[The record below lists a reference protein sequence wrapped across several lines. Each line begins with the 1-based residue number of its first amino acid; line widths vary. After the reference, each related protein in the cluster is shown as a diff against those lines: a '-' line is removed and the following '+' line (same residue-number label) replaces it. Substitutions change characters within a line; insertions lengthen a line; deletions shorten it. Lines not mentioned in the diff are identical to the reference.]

1 MKTFYIITLILIA
14 LLIVATLISILISS
28 IKSIKAFNNFMSD
41 GSTPLFI
48 TSIDG
53 DRLIN
58 TDEVEHIVQT
68 YNTVE
73 KEYQIIYYLKSGFE
87 ITEKFDNK
95 TECEYRF
102 YSIKEIFA

>member
-1 MKTFYIITLILIA
+1 MKTFYIITLIIFA
-14 LLIVATLISILISS
+14 LLIVAALISILIYS
-28 IKSIKAFNNFMSD
+28 IKNIKAFNSFMND
-41 GSTPLFI
+41 GNMPLFI
-48 TSIDG
+48 TSVDG

-58 TDEVEHIVQT
+58 TDAVEHVAQI
-68 YNTVE
+68 YNTIE

-102 YSIKEIFA
+102 QSIKEIFA